1 MRAVGAFFLAISLSL
16 LIARPALAEK
26 RVALVI
32 GNSGYQH
39 VARLDNPANDASA
52 MTEVLKGAG
61 FDLVETFHDLK
72 TSEMRRVLRDFSD
85 HARDADVAVVY
96 YAGHGIEVDGT
107 NYLIPVDAALERDID
122 VYDEAFALDRIL
134 VTIEPAKQLRLVI
147 LDACR
152 DNPFA
157 KTMKRTNGARA
168 VGRGLAK
175 VEPNSPNTLIA
186 FASKAGSTALDGD
199 SKHSPFTAALVKYI
213 GTPGLDLRKA
223 FGFVRDDVLKN
234 TGNRQEPYVYGSLGG
249 DDLPLVPAKS
259 AAVAPPADPNAEVRR
274 DYELALQIGTRE
286 VWTAF
291 LAQYPE
297 GLYASLAKGQLDKI
311 ASEKQSGQAK
321 VATAEQGSAV
331 PDKDVAGKIS
341 SDAARP
347 NPQVASLPATDDPA
361 AKANLSA
368 AEIVR
373 SMQTELRR
381 VGCLTA
387 AEDGE
392 WTSSSRHALELF
404 NRQAGTKFDVKVAS
418 LDALDAVKAT
428 PARICPLICQHG
440 FKRDGEGCIRIAC
453 RRGYEVG
460 DGNNCEKIEV
470 KRKELKAERD
480 RPERIRSASE
490 PAKPDTTETPQ
501 QKFENSPT
509 CSNVN
514 AACEKAVTKFG
525 FGTHCP
531 ARFAECMRTG
541 KWRSNV
547 SYYEGLARR

>member
-1 MRAVGAFFLAISLSL
+1 MRVVGAFFLAISLSL

-199 SKHSPFTAALVKYI
+199 SKHSPFTAALIKYI
-213 GTPGLDLRKA
+213 GTPGLDLRRA

-347 NPQVASLPATDDPA
+347 NPQVASLPAADDPA

-460 DGNNCEKIEV
+460 DDNNCEKIEV
-470 KRKELKAERD
+470 KRKELKVERD